1 MTNTMTCTQF
11 RDALDCYLDR
21 ELAPEAMAAAD
32 QHRADCPAC
41 DRLAGSARELKAS
54 VQRTVAAVQ
63 VPEGLEARVRRAIA
77 PRWTR
82 PRAWLPAAAA
92 AVILT
97 LLAGGVMRGRVETGA
112 ANAMDRLA
120 LRLDGSSEVVLHGVL
135 LCRDCEL
142 EHRYGIEAP
151 CKRIGHHGAIAT
163 ADGRIWNLVEQQAAT
178 ELIHNESLLG
188 RQVVVRGRVFRG
200 ARALV
205 VESYQFQS

>member
-1 MTNTMTCTQF
+1 MTHTMTCTQF
-11 RDALDCYLDR
+11 RDALDCYLDH
-21 ELAPEAMAAAD
+21 ELSPDALAAAD

-41 DRLAGSARELKAS
+41 DRLAGSARELKAA
-54 VQRTVAAVQ
+54 VQRTVTAVQ
-63 VPEGLEARVRRAIA
+63 VPEGLEARVRLATGR
-77 PRWTR
+77 RWTR

-92 AVILT
+92 AVML
-97 LLAGGVMRGRVETGA
+97 LVLAGGMVRASVETGA

-142 EHRYGIEAP
+142 EHRYGVEAP
-151 CKRIGHHGAIAT
+151 CNKIGHHGAIAT
-163 ADGRIWNLVEQQAAT
+163 PDGRIWNLVEQQAAS
-178 ELIHNESLLG
+178 ELIHDERLLG
-188 RQVVVRGRVFRG
+188 RQIVVHGRVFRG